1 MTRRRGLVVL
11 ERYSAK
17 PGKKLSLILANGL
30 THSSSTDDCLKRES
44 SSASMESVDGSRGE
58 NGGERLGMRIAEGLR
73 SG

>member
-1 MTRRRGLVVL
+1 MVVL

-17 PGKKLSLILANGL
+17 PGKKLPLILANGL

-44 SSASMESVDGSRGE
+44 SPVSTESVDGSRGD
-58 NGGERLGMRIAEGLR
+58 NGGERLGVWIAEGLR